1 MRSTA
6 IIAPDAMSEPDA
18 IEGLTRH
25 LGLVGADLNL
35 LRQALQH
42 PSYVRELDDSARQ
55 SNQRLEFLGDAVL
68 DLVLAD
74 HLFCHDPGLTEGAL
88 TKLKSSLVRED
99 SLARI
104 GRELGLG
111 EFILLGRGEEDTGG
125 RAKAS
130 LIADTLEAIIAVA
143 YLSGGFEA
151 AREFVLTHFAAGI
164 RDALAHG
171 PHEDPKTTLQEL
183 LQERAKRGPDYLTVP
198 DEGPPHEPL
207 FRSECRFRGL
217 VIGVGRGRTKREAE
231 KQAAADAL
239 TRVDELGRDGG
250 PQTADLRPQT
260 TTLGPRPED
269 GEAPGEGPEDG
280 LPPVGEELVTPPA
293 AGS

>member
-1 MRSTA
+1 MHES
-6 IIAPDAMSEPDA
+6 DA
-18 IEGLTRH
+18 IEGLARH
-25 LGLVGADLNL
+25 LGLLDVDLDL

-42 PSYVRELDDSARQ
+42 PSYVRESDDAAVK
-55 SNQRLEFLGDAVL
+55 SNQRLEFLGDGVL

-74 HLFCHDPGLTEGAL
+74 YLFRHDPTLTEGTL

-111 EFILLGRGEEDTGG
+111 EFILLGRGEADTGG
-125 RAKAS
+125 RAKGS

-143 YLSGGFEA
+143 YLSGGLEA

-164 RDALAHG
+164 HDALAHG

-183 LQERAKRGPDYLTVP
+183 LQQRAKRGPDYLTVP

-207 FRSECRFRGL
+207 FRSECRFRGQ

-239 TRVDELGRDGG
+239 TQIDELGLDGGAETTGLG
-250 PQTADLRPQT
+250 PQTADLGLQP
-260 TTLGPRPED
+260 GD
-269 GEAPGEGPEDG
+269 GEPQGARSEVAPAS
-280 LPPVGEELVTPPA
+280 VGEDPLIPPT